1 MSTDHTQERKQAS
14 RAKNLTVRKGF
25 SSAAQRFSLIPS
37 SLKGRFFAILIGVV
51 LPGVAMFG
59 VLQYDMVKRAL
70 LNEVDESLEHRASEV
85 AMFLDTKGI
94 TKVADLADFRLSSI
108 PLARTSAPEVYVAL
122 VDRQGK
128 TLWTS
133 ENLAGT
139 QIPMDIE
146 RFLSEPGFKTQL
158 LSDGLKIRKYSKT
171 YHLEG
176 APILIVVVESLFHL
190 DRALK
195 ASISGSM
202 LLGVAILFS
211 TVFLGVYV
219 LRSAFEPLEV
229 LVMTAERIASTDD
242 VTQRVDVK
250 AGEKDHIQRAGEAF
264 NSLMDRMEQLLETA
278 RQLLA
283 DTSHELRNPLTVL
296 MTDLDLLRKEL
307 SVEEREEVISEA
319 QATVARMTR
328 LVRDLLLLSRI
339 EAYSEPLN
347 LVPTNA
353 ATLLAR
359 VARRLKKA
367 LEGGE
372 RLAIFVPEGAD
383 IPLALIEPERT
394 EQILTN
400 LIENAIFYSKVG
412 PIELSLSV
420 TGENLILAVRD
431 FGCGIPEF
439 EQKMLFERFFRIDR
453 SRTRSSG
460 GSGLGLPVARALAR
474 AQGGEITV
482 ESVVDVGSCFRL
494 HCRIAD
500 FQETQEPVAA
510 KTPKM
515 PSQASKGSRRE

>member
-1 MSTDHTQERKQAS
+1 MHRKSDPIAS
-14 RAKNLTVRKGF
+14 PTGVISRRGLL
-25 SSAAQRFSLIPS
+25 SAAQQYSLVPS
-37 SLKGRFFAILIGVV
+37 TLKGRFLAILIGVI
-51 LPGVAMFG
+51 LPSVAMFG
-59 VLQYDMVKRAL
+59 VLQHDMVKRAL
-70 LNEVDESLEHRASEV
+70 LNEVDVSLKHRANEV
-85 AMFLDTKGI
+85 AVFLDSRGI
-94 TKVADLADFRLSSI
+94 NTVADLADFRLSSI

-122 VDRQGK
+122 VDRQGMS
-128 TLWTS
+128 LWTS

-139 QIPMDIE
+139 QIPVDIE

-158 LSDGLKIRKYSKT
+158 LSDGLKLRKYSQP
-171 YHLEG
+171 YVLDG
-176 APILIVVVESLFHL
+176 SPILIVVAESLYHL
-190 DRALK
+190 DRALQ

-202 LLGVAILFS
+202 LLGIAILFS
-211 TVFLGVYV
+211 TGFLGVYV
-219 LRSAFEPLEV
+219 LRSAFAPLEM
-229 LVMTAERIASTDD
+229 LVETAERIASTDD

-250 AGEKDHIQRAGEAF
+250 FGEKDHIQRAGEAF

-339 EAYSEPLN
+339 EAHSEPLN

-367 LEGGE
+367 IDGGE
-372 RLAIFVPEGAD
+372 RLEIFVPDVPD

-400 LIENAIFYSKVG
+400 LIENAIFYSTEG
-412 PIELSLSV
+412 PIELSLTVRKEEMIIS
-420 TGENLILAVRD
+420 VRD

-439 EQKMLFERFFRIDR
+439 EQKKLFERFFRIDR

-474 AQGGEITV
+474 AQGGDISV
-482 ESVVDVGSCFRL
+482 ESTVDVGSCFRL

-500 FQETQEPVAA
+500 LQETHDELRR
-510 KTPKM
+510 T
-515 PSQASKGSRRE
+515 SQVSKGSRRE